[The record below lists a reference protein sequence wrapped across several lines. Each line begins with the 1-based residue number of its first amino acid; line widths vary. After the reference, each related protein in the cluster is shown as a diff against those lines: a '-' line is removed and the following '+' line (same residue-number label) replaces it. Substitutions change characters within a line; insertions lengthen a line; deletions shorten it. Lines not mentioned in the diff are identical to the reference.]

1 MVFQKRSSLEMES
14 GGGSHVAEMPRVPKS
29 ARGKRSIRKKESQG
43 QVMCAF
49 DLLATVAGKLLDE
62 GEGSLGNASSGTPAV
77 DASPK
82 DVRVKQEQCD
92 EEAKHFKNEVMD
104 QDSCNESALVSHIAF
119 QRPVN
124 HNGRKGEDPEG
135 SHAVIED
142 PKAKSEA
149 LDKESSMI
157 SCTKAELGCSFA
169 AITDRWSPESVE
181 SGAFTGDAAAIAM
194 PATTSGFHKNAPDMY
209 NLLDP
214 MDVDVKPPPLVSS
227 DSTGEMPLYGNKIRR
242 STSFPRVP
250 KGGAGFTVDRDEDDD
265 DKSSGC
271 THPST
276 ATNRGFRPNCTAG
289 HSRVKK
295 LLACK
300 HRKVAPARMHKGDL
314 SYSGEHC
321 EIPFTFSFFE
331 ENCIDGSH
339 IQTSLLYSYLS
350 SLILLDVDRK
360 PSFRNKKMYYT
371 RQRTQRSTFKRRKMF
386 DRHSAQ
392 VSEEYAKANTK
403 FAARD
408 SQTVSLEANKGTNST
423 AFQKSHE
430 SSDCHVKLRIK
441 SFKVPELLI
450 EIPETATVGSL
461 KKTVLEAVNAILGGG
476 LRVGVLHHGK
486 KVRDDNKTLMQA
498 GISHDEVL
506 DNLGFSLEPNC
517 APHPSQLS
525 PPEDNEFMET
535 VDTTEPLARIAPAD
549 SSSKHGE
556 VDASQ
561 ELALAPLSANY
572 QGSDH
577 DFVHS
582 PGGMS
587 SPDKASTNSRAIVP
601 VTPADSN
608 AGAIVP
614 ANKAKRSPEQGQR
627 RIRRPFSVAEVEA
640 LVLAVEKLGTGRWRD
655 VKLRAFDNA
664 KHRTYVDLKD
674 KWKTLVHTAS
684 ISPQQRRGE
693 PVPQELLDRVL
704 AAQAYWSQQQAK
716 LQPKTPPL
724 AEALLLT

>member
-14 GGGSHVAEMPRVPKS
+14 GGGSQVAEMPRVPKF
-29 ARGKRSIRKKESQG
+29 ARGKRSIRKKESPG
-43 QVMCAF
+43 LMMCAF
-49 DLLATVAGKLLDE
+49 DLLASVAGKLLDE
-62 GEGSLGNASSGTPAV
+62 GECSMGNASSGAPVV
-77 DASPK
+77 DAPPPK
-82 DVRVKQEQCD
+82 DVRVKQEHCD
-92 EEAKHFKNEVMD
+92 EVKHFKNEVMD

-119 QRPVN
+119 QRPAN
-124 HNGRKGEDPEG
+124 HHGRKGEDLEV
-135 SHAVIED
+135 SHAVNED
-142 PKAKSEA
+142 PKGKSDA

-157 SCTKAELGCSFA
+157 SCTKAEFA
-169 AITDRWSPESVE
+169 AIADRWSPESVE
-181 SGAFTGDAAAIAM
+181 SGAFTGDAAANVI
-194 PATTSGFHKNAPDMY
+194 PKNAPDMY

-227 DSTGEMPLYGNKIRR
+227 DSTGETPIRR

-250 KGGAGFTVDRDEDDD
+250 KGGEGFTVDRDEDDD

-314 SYSGEHC
+314 SYS
-321 EIPFTFSFFE
+321 
-331 ENCIDGSH
+331 
-339 IQTSLLYSYLS
+339 
-350 SLILLDVDRK
+350 DVDRK

-386 DRHSAQ
+386 DRHSTL
-392 VSEEYAKANTK
+392 VSEEYAKLNAKAK

-408 SQTVSLEANKGTNST
+408 SASLEANKGTNSM

-486 KVRDDNKTLMQA
+486 KVRDDNKTLLQA
-498 GISHDEVL
+498 GIAHDDVL

-525 PPEDNEFMET
+525 PSEDNEFLET

-556 VDASQ
+556 ADASQ
-561 ELALAPLSANY
+561 VLALAPLSANY
-572 QGSDH
+572 QGNDP

-601 VTPADSN
+601 VTPDSN

-716 LQPKTPPL
+716 LQPKTPPQ

>member
-1 MVFQKRSSLEMES
+1 MVFPKRSSSEMES
-14 GGGSHVAEMPRVPKS
+14 CAGSQVAEMPHFPKS
-29 ARGKRSIRKKESQG
+29 ARGKRSVRKKEAQSQG
-43 QVMCAF
+43 QMMCAF

-62 GEGSLGNASSGTPAV
+62 GESSLGNMSAGA
-77 DASPK
+77 AGCPK
-82 DVRVKQEQCD
+82 GVRVKQEQCD
-92 EEAKHFKNEVMD
+92 EEVKHFKNEVTD
-104 QDSCNESALVSHIAF
+104 QDSCNESAILPHIAIQRVVSHA
-119 QRPVN
+119 RN
-124 HNGRKGEDPEG
+124 
-135 SHAVIED
+135 ED

-149 LDKESSMI
+149 QDKESSMI
-157 SCTKAELGCSFA
+157 SCTKAELGCNFG
-169 AITDRWSPESVE
+169 AIADRWSPESVE
-181 SGAFTGDAAAIAM
+181 SGAFTGDAAASM
-194 PATTSGFHKNAPDMY
+194 MPPATTGFHKIASDMY

-214 MDVDVKPPPLVSS
+214 MDVDAKPPPLVSS
-227 DSTGEMPLYGNKIRR
+227 DSTGEMPLYGDKIHR
-242 STSFPRVP
+242 SISFPRGP
-250 KGGAGFTVDRDEDDD
+250 KGAMGFAVDRDDDD

-276 ATNRGFRPNCTAG
+276 ATNTGFRPNCTAE

-300 HRKVAPARMHKGDL
+300 YRKVAPARMHRGDH
-314 SYSGEHC
+314 SYS
-321 EIPFTFSFFE
+321 
-331 ENCIDGSH
+331 
-339 IQTSLLYSYLS
+339 
-350 SLILLDVDRK
+350 DVDRK
-360 PSFRNKKMYYT
+360 PSFRNKKMHYT

-386 DRHSAQ
+386 DRHSVMA
-392 VSEEYAKANTK
+392 SEEFGRASGKGNTK
-403 FAARD
+403 ATARCFHAA
-408 SQTVSLEANKGTNST
+408 SFEANKGTNSMP
-423 AFQKSHE
+423 FQKSCE
-430 SSDCHVKLRIK
+430 SNDSHVKLRIK

-486 KVRDDNKTLMQA
+486 KVRDDSKTLMQA
-498 GISHDEVL
+498 GIGHDDML

-517 APHPSQLS
+517 AQNPSQV
-525 PPEDNEFMET
+525 PAHEDASFLET
-535 VDTTEPLARIAPAD
+535 IDTTEPLARIAPAD

-561 ELALAPLSANY
+561 ELALTPFAATY

-577 DFVHS
+577 DSVHS
-582 PGGMS
+582 PVGIS
-587 SPDKASTNSRAIVP
+587 SPDKVSTSSRAIVP
-601 VTPADSN
+601 VPPADSN
-608 AGAIVP
+608 AGAVVP
-614 ANKAKRSPEQGQR
+614 ANKSKRSPEQGQR

-724 AEALLLT
+724 AEARLLT